1 MQLSVFS
8 VPMRRILA
16 LTTALLL
23 AVAGDPAFAGT
34 CPERGFLD
42 APASTEH
49 AVLPRIDGWVWSSA
63 RITEVRVRDGE
74 RGERGRRGER
84 RDHGVCGN
92 EQRGADANS
101 LGVEAR
107 TADGRVLEIG
117 TSAMDLSEPFGVVEN
132 NGPIAQSAE
141 SSVHGWAISALGDL
155 KVSVLA
161 GDVELAT
168 GFARSAGTTSQ
179 PRMQRSAPASICR
192 CRFAPCREGAIS

>member
-1 MQLSVFS
+1 M
-8 VPMRRILA
+8 
-16 LTTALLL
+16 
-23 AVAGDPAFAGT
+23 
-34 CPERGFLD
+34 
-42 APASTEH
+42 
-49 AVLPRIDGWVWSSA
+49 
-63 RITEVRVRDGE
+63 RDGE
-74 RGERGRRGER
+74 RVLGVATPALP
-84 RDHGVCGN
+84 RDDVVAAFPGCRSDQHPGFSILVPPTLG
-92 EQRGADANS
+92 ANS
-101 LGVEAR
+101 LVVEAR

-161 GDVELAT
+161 GDVELA
-168 GFARSAGTTSQ
+168 GLRVRQGAPGRTSQ